1 MMRLSLAGTNSTNV
15 KSQNLSAILLALLQ
29 NADVSRVHLAQVLGV
44 SNATITNLVSE
55 LTQQGYITEKG
66 FVESNGQV
74 GRRQRALRLVPN
86 ARYVLGVHIDVGTVY
101 IALTDVLGVIVDRE
115 SFQHHLTESWQSV
128 LDKITATIQ
137 IINERNPKRYNQIVG
152 IGVAA
157 SGLINVETGVNVF
170 APNLNWHDV
179 PIQHYL
185 QQRFSFPVIVDN
197 NVRAMALGEALF
209 GDGQHVNAMAFVYG
223 RVGVGAGIVVDGQLY
238 RGAVAG
244 AGEIGHTIFVFND
257 GHTPLSA
264 LTPLENIVSE
274 PAICAEAQKLTGETL
289 DLKTIIERA
298 KSGDATLRTMLEDR
312 AVYLGLALANMVN
325 ILNPEL
331 IVLGGIFQQAETVM
345 LEKIQDTVR
354 RYAFANLGERV
365 TILTSRF
372 GQEAGM
378 VGSAA
383 LALDSFFYR
392 SQTYSQ
398 EA

>member
-1 MMRLSLAGTNSTNV
+1 MMRLNLAGTNSTNV
-15 KSQNLSAILLALLQ
+15 KSQNLSAILLALLH
-29 NADVSRVHLAQVLGV
+29 NADVSRVHLAQALGV

-55 LTQQGYITEKG
+55 LTQQGYIVEKG
-66 FVESNGQV
+66 FVQSNGQV

-86 ARYVLGVHIDVGTVY
+86 ARFALGVHIDVGMVH
-101 IALTDVLGVIVDRE
+101 IALTDVVGIIVDRE
-115 SFQHHLTESWQSV
+115 SFQHNLNDSWQTV
-128 LDKITATIQ
+128 LDKIVTTIHA
-137 IINERNPKRYNQIVG
+137 ISARNPKREQQIVG

-185 QQRFSFPVIVDN
+185 QQRFSHPVIVDN

-209 GDGQHVNAMAFVYG
+209 GDARHVNAMAFVYG

-244 AGEIGHTIFVFND
+244 AGEIGHTIFVFNNGD
-257 GHTPLSA
+257 GNLNA
-264 LTPLENIVSE
+264 LTPLEDIISE
-274 PAICAEAQKLTGETL
+274 PAICAEAQKLTGESL
-289 DLKTIIERA
+289 DLKTILERA
-298 KSGDATLRTMLEDR
+298 KSGDVILRNMLDER
-312 AVYLGLALANMVN
+312 AVYLGLALANLVN
-325 ILNPEL
+325 MLNPEL
-331 IVLGGIFQQAETVM
+331 IVLGGIFQQAESLM

-392 SQTYSQ
+392 SQTYAQ

>member
-1 MMRLSLAGTNSTNV
+1 MMRLNLAGTNSTNV
-15 KSQNLSAILLALLQ
+15 KSQNLSAILLALLH
-29 NADVSRVHLAQVLGV
+29 NADVSRVHLAQALGV

-55 LTQQGYITEKG
+55 LTQQGYIVEKG
-66 FVESNGQV
+66 FVQSNGQV

-86 ARYVLGVHIDVGTVY
+86 ARFALGVHIDVGTIY
-101 IALTDVLGVIVDRE
+101 IALTDVVGMIVDRE
-115 SFQHHLTESWQSV
+115 SFQHNLNDSWQTV
-128 LDKITATIQ
+128 LDKIVTTIHTLMG
-137 IINERNPKRYNQIVG
+137 RNPNREQHIVG

-157 SGLINVETGVNVF
+157 SGLINVETGVNVY

-185 QQRFSFPVIVDN
+185 QQRFSYPVIVDN

-209 GDGQHVNAMAFVYG
+209 GDARHVNAMAFVYG

-244 AGEIGHTIFVFND
+244 AGEIGHTIFVFNN
-257 GHTPLSA
+257 GEGNLNA
-264 LTPLENIVSE
+264 LTPLEDIISE
-274 PAICAEAQKLTGETL
+274 PAMCAEARKLTGETL
-289 DLKTIIERA
+289 DLKTILERA
-298 KSGDATLRTMLEDR
+298 KSGDVTLRNMLDER
-312 AVYLGLALANMVN
+312 AVYLGLALANLVN
-325 ILNPEL
+325 MLNPEL
-331 IVLGGIFQQAETVM
+331 IVLGGIFQQAESLM

-392 SQTYSQ
+392 SQTYAQ